1 MRAFVQLKQAML
13 AHKELFEK
21 LNVLEKDVKKNT
33 VIVAEVTDP
42 ALTRSEVSL
51 AQVNLINVIQDGEI
65 SVLARVRY
73 RQPLVQARLVFDNLV
88 TKLLCDPFEI
98 VRNAATGALRN
109 LLIFGNQD
117 LSDKLVENDIMTPLL
132 NSLEKV

>member
-1 MRAFVQLKQAML
+1 
-13 AHKELFEK
+13 
-21 LNVLEKDVKKNT
+21 
-33 VIVAEVTDP
+33 
-42 ALTRSEVSL
+42 
-51 AQVNLINVIQDGEI
+51 
-65 SVLARVRY
+65 
-73 RQPLVQARLVFDNLV
+73 LV